1 MRMGCRAPAI
11 VARLGASAMG
21 TRAPVRSQRCA
32 RQLVLTPRE
41 LDVVRLLARGCHY
54 AEIGK
59 ALGVAP
65 NTIATHIKNA
75 YRKLKVHTAAA
86 AVMRAVE
93 LRLLET
99 KS

>member
-1 MRMGCRAPAI
+1 
-11 VARLGASAMG
+11 MG
-21 TRAPVRSQRCA
+21 TRVPVRVQRCGK
-32 RQLVLTPRE
+32 RCVLTPRE
-41 LDVVRLLARGCHY
+41 VDVVRLLARGCRY

-75 YRKLKVHTAAA
+75 YRKLKVHSAAA